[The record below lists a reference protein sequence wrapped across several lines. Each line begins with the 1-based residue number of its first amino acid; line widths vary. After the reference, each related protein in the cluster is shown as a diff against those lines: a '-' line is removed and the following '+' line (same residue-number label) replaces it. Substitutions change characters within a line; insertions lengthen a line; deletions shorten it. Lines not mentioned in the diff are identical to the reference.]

1 MENLF
6 SPTRATVA
14 MASGE
19 PGAPGFSGASTSAPK
34 AREILAPPPSRVARG
49 PEAAFAVEVLSMPC
63 AAVVA
68 GAAMVVGAGA
78 EADVPEAVAGVVVV
92 AGVLLALATVVAAEG
107 AATAADAV
115 AVPFAFV
122 PVTVVA
128 GVAAGIA

>member
-49 PEAAFAVEVLSMPC
+49 PEAAFASFTAALL
-63 AAVVA
+63 AAVVEEEN
-68 GAAMVVGAGA
+68 V
-78 EADVPEAVAGVVVV
+78 
-92 AGVLLALATVVAAEG
+92 
-107 AATAADAV
+107 
-115 AVPFAFV
+115 
-122 PVTVVA
+122 
-128 GVAAGIA
+128 